1 MWQWLDDLLQLVV
14 QHQHKGAAHA
24 SEHVGPRSLEEGL
37 ATFVACNLAPAV
49 NSSGVH
55 DLGCGR
61 KKSALGCKWTKKRT
75 LTVVNLTSFTAGL
88 HHHTP
93 TDSVEGV
100 RGQAGNGRDRLCNHP
115 AHQDVGVL
123 GVREH
128 TCRDNP
134 QQRLKTLL
142 PASHSCCFTVKNA
155 PLAVS

>member
-37 ATFVACNLAPAV
+37 ATFIACNLAPAV

-61 KKSALGCKWTKKRT
+61 KNPILGRMGNNKKRT
-75 LTVVNLTSFTAGL
+75 LTVVEISPPLRPDCIIIRLRTVSKGYEVRPATAVTVCAIIQLTRMWVFLGSGSI
-88 HHHTP
+88 P
-93 TDSVEGV
+93 V
-100 RGQAGNGRDRLCNHP
+100 GQ
-115 AHQDVGVL
+115 
-123 GVREH
+123 
-128 TCRDNP
+128 

-142 PASHSCCFTVKNA
+142 STNHSCCFTVKNA